1 MAHFRRLG
9 RRFSIP
15 STAQILHEFCALS
28 ANEDA
33 RMRCA
38 KEHGLPETATWKDIV
53 GHRAGLEAES
63 RPSNRQMLELP
74 QSHGEGNTIGRR
86 EP

>member
-9 RRFSIP
+9 RRFAVP
-15 STAQILHEFCALS
+15 STAQILHELRAFS

-38 KEHGLPETATWKDIV
+38 GEHGLPETATWEDIV
-53 GHRAGLEAES
+53 AHLARLETVQEINNGS
-63 RPSNRQMLELP
+63 RVGPRISKRQ
-74 QSHGEGNTIGRR
+74 SS
-86 EP
+86 

>member
-1 MAHFRRLG
+1 MRLESVNTKGLGLAHFRRLG

-15 STAQILHEFCALS
+15 STAQILHELRALS

-38 KEHGLPETATWKDIV
+38 KDHDLPDTASWEDIV
-53 GHRAGLEAES
+53 AHRAGLETDS
-63 RPSNRQMLELP
+63 RNRV
-74 QSHGEGNTIGRR
+74 
-86 EP
+86 